1 MGIEADISK
10 VIQDSLQDVK
20 IELTEEF
27 DRNFQ
32 REAFFSEKWKRRRY
46 NPDPDRGILQKTG
59 SLRKSIISVIE
70 DNKIIFTSSLPYAS
84 IHNEGGAIGVTR
96 KMKGFFWHKYKETTA
111 GIKKRGELTT
121 EAAFYKAMAL
131 KKVGSKI
138 IIPRRQF
145 IGNSPEVE
153 KAVIEIIEENLSKYF
168 ESDQFKINIKK

>member
-1 MGIEADISK
+1 MGLEVDIKK
-10 VIQDSLQDVK
+10 VILDSLQDVK
-20 IELTEEF
+20 IELTDEF

-32 REAFFSEKWKRRRY
+32 REGFFSEKWKRRRY
-46 NPDPDRGILQKTG
+46 DPDPDRAVLQKTG

-70 DNKIIFTSSLPYAS
+70 DNKIIFTSSLPYSA
-84 IHNEGGAIGVTR
+84 IHNEGGTIVVTR
-96 KMKGFFWHKYKETTA
+96 RMKGFFWHKYKEATA
-111 GIKKRGELTT
+111 GIKKKGELTI

-145 IGNSPEVE
+145 IGYSPEVE
-153 KAVIEIIEENLSKYF
+153 KSVIEIIEDNLSKYF

>member
-20 IELTEEF
+20 IEITEEF

-46 NPDPDRGILQKTG
+46 NPDPDRAILQKTG

-70 DNKIIFTSSLPYAS
+70 DNKIIFTSSLPYS
-84 IHNEGGAIGVTR
+84 NIHNEGGAIGVTR
-96 KMKGFFWHKYKETTA
+96 RMKGYFWHKYKEATA

-153 KAVIEIIEENLSKYF
+153 KAVIEVIEENLSKYF
-168 ESDQFKINIKK
+168 ESDQFKININK